1 MRELTGAIIEH
12 YHLQSRLA
20 RGGMSEIY
28 LAYDDQTQHTV
39 AVKLV
44 HSSNKDYCERFKR
57 EIQVIGTLSHDNIL
71 PTFAAGEYGDWCY
84 LVMPYIEYGT
94 LEKKLVEGP
103 LSLKEAGII
112 LEQLSSALQHAHD
125 QGIIHRDIK
134 PTNVLLRDGEHV
146 YLTDFGLVKRIGD
159 DNDLTVT
166 GHLIGT
172 PEYMAPELAEEP
184 ASTSSDLY
192 ALGVLLYK
200 VLTGH
205 LPFTSSN
212 PIGTLLKHIK
222 ERPQPP
228 SMLNSAIPEAI
239 DEVILRALEKEPR
252 HRYKSIRELSQAY
265 WQAFH
270 MTENTL
276 LAARAKHEQATS
288 LLALGRVVKPSQ
300 RFVFAAVAACI
311 FCLVPF
317 ALGVTLSSNDNRTSV
332 AQTVQM
338 STHVVQNPSG
348 HTHIVVK
355 KTSAGTAPIE
365 TPAPTHSSNNS
376 PVVAKTVSPPI
387 SPAPSTSTQQDNNGN
402 NYYNNQG
409 NYQNT
414 NPQDGDQGNGDSYNQ
429 GPQDGNQGHG
439 NPHGQGSQDGNQ
451 GHGNPHGQGSQDGD
465 QDND

>member
-1 MRELTGAIIEH
+1 MPELTGATIEH
-12 YHLQSRLA
+12 YYLQSRLT

-57 EIQVIGTLSHDNIL
+57 EVQVIGALSHDNIL

-94 LEKKLVEGP
+94 LEKKLANGP

-125 QGIIHRDIK
+125 QNIIHRDIK

-146 YLTDFGLVKRIGD
+146 YLADFGLVKRVGE
-159 DNDLTVT
+159 DNGLTVT
-166 GHLIGT
+166 GYVIGT

-200 VLTGH
+200 MLTGH
-205 LPFTSSN
+205 LPFTSNN

-228 SMLNSAIPEAI
+228 STLNPAIPECI

-252 HRYKSIRELSQAY
+252 HRYKSVRELSQAY

-270 MTENTL
+270 MATL
-276 LAARAKHEQATS
+276 VAAAEQVKDERPTS
-288 LLALGRVVKPSQ
+288 ILNIGHGVKPS
-300 RFVFAAVAACI
+300 RRVVFAMVAA
-311 FCLVPF
+311 FMLCLVPF
-317 ALGVTLSSNDNRTSV
+317 ALGLTLSSNDNKTSAAQPVHTLIHTTRTT
-332 AQTVQM
+332 Q
-338 STHVVQNPSG
+338 
-348 HTHIVVK
+348 K
-355 KTSAGTAPIE
+355 KTSAGTSPIK
-365 TPAPTHSSNNS
+365 TPTPTHPITSSS
-376 PVVAKTVSPPI
+376 TTTTAKTVPSPV
-387 SPAPSTSTQQDNNGN
+387 SLAPSTFTQNSGNG
-402 NYYNNQG
+402 NYYNNQD
-409 NYQNT
+409 NHQNKRPHKGGKGHGKS
-414 NPQDGDQGNGDSYNQ
+414 NDQGSQNDQGND
-429 GPQDGNQGHG
+429 
-439 NPHGQGSQDGNQ
+439 
-451 GHGNPHGQGSQDGD
+451 
-465 QDND
+465 

>member
-1 MRELTGAIIEH
+1 MQELTGATIEH
-12 YHLQSRLA
+12 YHLRRRLA

-28 LAYDDQTQHTV
+28 LASDEQTQHTV

-44 HSSNKDYCERFKR
+44 HSSNSDYCERLKR
-57 EIQVIGTLSHDNIL
+57 EIQISSTLSHDNIL
-71 PTFAAGEYGDWCY
+71 PTFAAGEYDDWCY

-94 LEKKLVEGP
+94 LDNKLANGP

-134 PTNVLLRDGEHV
+134 PTNVLLRDGDHV

-200 VLTGH
+200 ILTGH
-205 LPFTSSN
+205 LPFTSNS
-212 PIGTLLKHIK
+212 PIGTLLKHIQ

-228 SMLNSAIPEAI
+228 STLNPAIPECI
-239 DEVILRALEKEPR
+239 SEVILRALEKEPR
-252 HRYKSIRELSQAY
+252 HRYKSVRELSQAY

-270 MTENTL
+270 MVENTL
-276 LAARAKHEQATS
+276 LAAQAKHEQAISTF
-288 LLALGRVVKPSQ
+288 ALGRVVKPS
-300 RFVFAAVAACI
+300 RRLVFAAVAAFI

-317 ALGVTLSSNDNRTSV
+317 ALGLTLSSNHNTSA

-338 STHVVQNPSG
+338 STHIVQNIPG
-348 HTHIVVK
+348 HTHIVAK
-355 KTSAGTAPIE
+355 KTAAGTAPIK
-365 TPAPTHSSNNS
+365 TPAPTHSTKNS
-376 PVVAKTVSPPI
+376 PVVAKTVPTPV

-402 NYYNNQG
+402 NYYDNQG

-414 NPQDGDQGNGDSYNQ
+414 KPQDGGQGNGDSYTP
-429 GPQDGNQGHG
+429 GTQDGNQGQG
-439 NPHGQGSQDGNQ
+439 NSHGQGSQGGNQ
-451 GHGNPHGQGSQDGD
+451 GQGNSHDQGSQGGN
-465 QDND
+465 QGND